1 MIPFDI
7 NWDENVRL
15 NNMKTRFQ
23 TDLGKACFIQ
33 DIDVFLASILIFRA
47 EWSSDTMLDR
57 AVEALC
63 MQNSLRS
70 KTTNTHVQ

>member
-15 NNMKTRFQ
+15 NNIKTRFQ

-33 DIDVFLASILIFRA
+33 DIDVFLGSILIFRA
-47 EWSSDTMLDR
+47 E
-57 AVEALC
+57 
-63 MQNSLRS
+63 
-70 KTTNTHVQ
+70 